1 MRIDSSGNVAI
12 GNTSAGAKLD
22 IRQDS
27 GTAIRCEDGSGG
39 YFVVQHG
46 GSVGIGTSSPAT
58 ALHVKSTTAV
68 TATIEAGG
76 GGDAVL
82 DIKAAE
88 ASGGES
94 IIRFS
99 DSVSGVGF
107 ITYAQNDG
115 GSDYMRFGTASTERM
130 RIDSSG
136 NLLVGKTSPSSAT
149 VGFQAGQDGFIAAT
163 RTSSE
168 PLVLNRL
175 TSDGAIA
182 TFRKDGST
190 VGSIGAV
197 AGDIVIG
204 TGACG
209 IRFHDG
215 TPALQPRNTDGSANN
230 DAIDIG
236 LNGNRFKNLYLSN
249 TVNVGSNTTISPDGS
264 NGQIKQASG
273 ILYYKSGQ
281 HNFQNAAG
289 TSEYARF
296 NSSGNLLV
304 GKTSSDIGTNGFE
317 ATSNGIT
324 RITRTSATANV
335 NPALIINRKSS
346 DGSLVDLK
354 KDGTTVGSIGSKSG
368 NTFID
373 LKPGAG
379 GAGFRGGNAR
389 ILPYV
394 NNADSD
400 ATVDIGNTGARF
412 KDLYLSG
419 NAYIGNAVTAGTD
432 GSTSLVLEGVAHI
445 FRKGSAGSFA
455 EYGRFD
461 ASGNLLVGTT
471 SGVTGSVAGGFQV
484 QNNSG
489 TGTTINI
496 GHPDG
501 AASGFSYAL
510 FSYNN
515 SIIGS
520 IGQSGTTA
528 VLYNTSSDQRLK
540 ENIVDAPSASDDID
554 AIQVRSFDW
563 KADGSH
569 QKYGM
574 VAQELQSVAPE
585 AVSGDSDSD
594 DMMGVDYSKLVPMM
608 LKEIQSLRARVAQLE
623 GEN

>member
-1 MRIDSSGNVAI
+1 LVA
-12 GNTSAGAKLD
+12 K
-22 IRQDS
+22 
-27 GTAIRCEDGSGG
+27 TAIN
-39 YFVVQHG
+39 
-46 GSVGIGTSSPAT
+46 A
-58 ALHVKSTTAV
+58 STTGIQIEANGTI
-68 TATIEAGG
+68 TATRAG
-76 GGDAVL
+76 
-82 DIKAAE
+82 
-88 ASGGES
+88 
-94 IIRFS
+94 RP
-99 DSVSGVGF
+99 F
-107 ITYAQNDG
+107 I
-115 GSDYMRFGTASTERM
+115 
-130 RIDSSG
+130 
-136 NLLVGKTSPSSAT
+136 
-149 VGFQAGQDGFIAAT
+149 
-163 RTSSE
+163 
-168 PLVLNRL
+168 LNR
-175 TSDGAIA
+175 T
-182 TFRKDGST
+182 
-190 VGSIGAV
+190 
-197 AGDIVIG
+197 
-204 TGACG
+204 
-209 IRFHDG
+209 
-215 TPALQPRNTDGSANN
+215 NTDG
-230 DAIDIG
+230 DLIELRKD
-236 LNGNRFKNLYLSN
+236 
-249 TVNVGSNTTISPDGS
+249 
-264 NGQIKQASG
+264 
-273 ILYYKSGQ
+273 
-281 HNFQNAAG
+281 NA
-289 TSEYARF
+289 
-296 NSSGNLLV
+296 
-304 GKTSSDIGTNGFE
+304 KI
-317 ATSNGIT
+317 
-324 RITRTSATANV
+324 
-335 NPALIINRKSS
+335 
-346 DGSLVDLK
+346 
-354 KDGTTVGSIGSKSG
+354 GSIGSKSG

-379 GAGFRGGNAR
+379 GAGFRGGDAK

-412 KDLYLSG
+412 KNLYLSGTANAGGVTVDGNTTNLNYGKTFFTNGLGANKWQIWNDNGGADKFQLVDGDGHLVFQAEQSGDISFYEDTGTTPKFQWSAGNERLVLKTSGAYALDVQASGNSSATIARFSNSNASDKLAIRLDANGDGELVLIDAGNNEDVVITAGGDSYFNGGDLLVGKTSSDIGTNGFEATSSGIARITRTSATANVNPALVINRKSSDGPLVDLKKDGTTVGFIGVHSGSVTIGDTDTGLYFNDAYNRILPFTLSSNAGRDNAIDLGASTDRFKNLYLSG